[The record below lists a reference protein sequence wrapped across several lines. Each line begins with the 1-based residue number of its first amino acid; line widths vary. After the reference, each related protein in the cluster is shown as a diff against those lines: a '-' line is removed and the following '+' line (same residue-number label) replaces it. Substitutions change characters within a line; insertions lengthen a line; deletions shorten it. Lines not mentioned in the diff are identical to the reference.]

1 MQKLFNFLMVGLTF
15 VVLNVATVAAIQT
28 AVPGDAAA
36 VVPGMSG
43 AAIQTAV
50 PGADASAAPIG
61 EGGEAGGPAAQD
73 MSGNMIND
81 GGHGANTGA
90 DEEAK
95 EVARMAECMKAMDG
109 MTDEMRIN
117 EHRAWCEKQ

>member
-1 MQKLFNFLMVGLTF
+1 MQKFFNFLMVGLTF
-15 VVLNVATVAAIQT
+15 VVLNVATVAAQ
-28 AVPGDAAA
+28 
-36 VVPGMSG
+36 
-43 AAIQTAV
+43 
-50 PGADASAAPIG
+50 ADLPVADTSAAPIG

-95 EVARMAECMKAMDG
+95 EVARMAECMKDMDG
-109 MTDEMRIN
+109 MTDEGRIN
-117 EHRAWCEKQ
+117 EHRTWCEKQ

>member
-1 MQKLFNFLMVGLTF
+1 MQKFFNFLMVGLTF
-15 VVLNVATVAAIQT
+15 VVLNVATVAAQ
-28 AVPGDAAA
+28 
-36 VVPGMSG
+36 
-43 AAIQTAV
+43 
-50 PGADASAAPIG
+50 ADLPVADTSAAPIG

-95 EVARMAECMKAMDG
+95 EVARMAECMKDMDG
-109 MTDEMRIN
+109 MTDEFRIN
-117 EHRAWCEKQ
+117 EHRAYCEEKK